1 MSFYHT
7 LADPLTKESMQIA
20 KTVGRSLLNRG
31 TWGTVGRV
39 GEKLADKGGR
49 VGSFGKGLTTTA
61 TGIGK
66 ASPWLLGYGMT
77 GLYGDLTGKFDLP
90 GSNLAFNLST
100 PMIGAAMSAGPLIQ
114 SMRLSGGKYDARIK
128 EDAQQGARQAGSD
141 WITATQRNGQ
151 AAYDP
156 AAYQRLL
163 QENNVDTSAADRY
176 LNREPVQRPS
186 WWRRFGNAFENPTG
200 NVLPE
205 VQQGIYDQLNKGAS
219 VEMEKEA
226 MMAAARGAWRLS
238 RGVGQEVARGSGFA
252 KGPLGGELGNFL
264 RSGRRAGMAGLRAS
278 APANWM
284 RAHPNAGKYAER
296 GLNTAFIG
304 LGGWGAYDALTS
316 DKPYDEQAVMQEGY
330 DGAQAGIRK
339 GLAGMTAFERSMAR
353 MDPSLAVSRMEGKL
367 PGSIANW
374 ERQNGQAYQPGFMG
388 SLSQI
393 GQAIGGS
400 VGGAWNNRG
409 TPGFYSYD
417 SAGNT
422 NYL

>member
-1 MSFYHT
+1 MSFYHA
-7 LADPLTKESMQIA
+7 LADPLTKESMQIV

-31 TWGTVGRV
+31 AWGTVGRV

-49 VGSFGKGLTTTA
+49 VGSFGKGLATA
-61 TGIGK
+61 SRGMDK
-66 ASPWLLGYGMT
+66 ASPWLLGYGTAGMV
-77 GLYGDLTGKFDLP
+77 GDVSGKYELP
-90 GSNLAFNLST
+90 GSSLAFNIAT
-100 PMIGAAMSAGPLIQ
+100 PFLGAAMSAGPLIQ
-114 SMRLSGGKYDARIK
+114 SMRLAGGKYDAGIK
-128 EDAQQGARQAGSD
+128 EDAQQGARQAGTD
-141 WITATQRNGQ
+141 WITATQRNGR

-163 QENNVDTSAADRY
+163 QESGVDTTAADRY
-176 LNREPVQRPS
+176 LNREPVHRPS
-186 WWRRFGNAFENPTG
+186 WWRRIGNAFENPTG

-205 VQQGIYDQLNKGAS
+205 VQQGIYDQLYKGAS
-219 VEMEKEA
+219 IEMEK
-226 MMAAARGAWRLS
+226 AAWAQALKLGQRAFARS
-238 RGVGQEVARGSGFA
+238 RSAGGGVIGSGWRALGTTRSATPPA
-252 KGPLGGELGNFL
+252 KWL
-264 RSGRRAGMAGLRAS
+264 
-278 APANWM
+278 
-284 RAHPNAGKYAER
+284 RAHPNAGKYTNL
-296 GLNTAFIG
+296 GINTALMG
-304 LGGWGAYDALTS
+304 LGGYGAYDALTS

-339 GLAGMTAFERSMAR
+339 GLAGMTPFERSMAR
-353 MDPSLAVSRMEGKL
+353 MDPSLAIMRMDGQL

-374 ERQNGQAYQPGFMG
+374 EQQTGQAYQPGFMG

-393 GQAIGGS
+393 GKAIGGS